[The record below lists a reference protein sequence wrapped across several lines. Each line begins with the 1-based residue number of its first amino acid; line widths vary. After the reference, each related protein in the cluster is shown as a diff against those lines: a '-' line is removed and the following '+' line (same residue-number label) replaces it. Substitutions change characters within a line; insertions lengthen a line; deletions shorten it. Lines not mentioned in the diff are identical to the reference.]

1 MGRGVYSSDFQ
12 GTGGTFLVSGTLCTQ
27 EDYEAYLND
36 ARQTV
41 EAIVS
46 ALEGTG
52 DPDDLPMD
60 YDNWSQ
66 QEVDDQYENLTSTI
80 QAVADAFPGAMTA
93 ATGSLRENRAG
104 FDRDF
109 IMLLNAGPVQVGLR
123 GWEHDYVVGA
133 GADHSREYD
142 SPQDMVA
149 NPTVYAKEQLDNGYV
164 ASDYAERATALA
176 EDLLTYVR
184 IELQDNG
191 FECRFATSGWTTSA
205 YSKADNPSSEKA
217 ELADRINA
225 NLAYFNSPHP
235 LDDLI
240 ATREGR
246 VAFTK
251 QVLDI
256 LNDDDNYGAVQ
267 VRVPLY
273 YPDQENVAYFDGFEI
288 SRYSDAQC
296 MYNAE
301 ISPELL
307 ATFEPQEG
315 EVDQYTLYHIPR
327 NEQTEAWFAEQQ
339 AHITKARPSDN
350 IVIVSADEFFA
361 ATGVAIPNRL
371 EDEELDDAQRPRP

>member
-27 EDYEAYLND
+27 EDYEAYLAD
-36 ARQTV
+36 ARQTP
-41 EAIVS
+41 EAIVAS
-46 ALEGTG
+46 VEETG
-52 DPDDLPMD
+52 DPDDSPMS
-60 YDNWSQ
+60 YDTWAQ
-66 QEVDDQYENLTSTI
+66 QEVDDQYENLASTI
-80 QAVADAFPGAMTA
+80 QDVASAFPGAIS
-93 ATGSLRENRAG
+93 ATTGGLRENRAG
-104 FDRDF
+104 FDREF
-109 IMLLNAGPVQVGLR
+109 VMLLDAGPVQVGLR

-142 SPQDMVA
+142 SPQDMIA
-149 NPTVYAKEQLDNGYV
+149 NPDAYAKDQLDNGYIS
-164 ASDYAERATALA
+164 SDYANRATALS
-176 EDLLTYVR
+176 EDLLAYVR
-184 IELQDNG
+184 LELQDNG
-191 FECRFATSGWTTSA
+191 FECRFPTSGWTTSV
-205 YSKADNPSSEKA
+205 YSKSEHPSTDKA
-217 ELADRINA
+217 ELARRINE
-225 NLAYFNSPHP
+225 NLAYFNSKHP

-240 ATREGR
+240 QSREGR
-246 VAFTK
+246 VALTK
-251 QVLDI
+251 QVLEI

-371 EDEELDDAQRPRP
+371 DEEELEDDQRPRP

>member
-27 EDYEAYLND
+27 EDYEAYLQD
-36 ARQTV
+36 ARQSS

-46 ALEGTG
+46 SLEETG
-52 DPDDLPMD
+52 DPNDQPMS

-80 QAVADAFPGAMTA
+80 QAVADAFPGAITA
-93 ATGSLRENRAG
+93 TTGSLRENRAG
-104 FDRDF
+104 FDREF

-149 NPTVYAKEQLDNGYV
+149 NPAVYAKDQLDNGYV

-191 FECRFATSGWTTSA
+191 FECRFPTSGWTTSS
-205 YSKADNPSSEKA
+205 YSKADHPSAEKV
-217 ELADRINA
+217 ELAKRINE
-225 NLAYFNSPHP
+225 NLAYFNSKHP

-240 ATREGR
+240 ATSEGR
-246 VAFTK
+246 IALTK
-251 QVLDI
+251 QVLQI

-273 YPDQENVAYFDGFEI
+273 FPEAENVAFFDAFEVT
-288 SRYSDAQC
+288 RDPNAMC
-296 MYNAE
+296 LFNAE
-301 ISPELL
+301 IPAEVL
-307 ATFEPQEG
+307 ATFMTEATEWD
-315 EVDQYTLYHIPR
+315 EYTLIHIPR
-327 NEQTEAWFAEQQ
+327 NEHTEAWFAEQQ
-339 AHITKARPSDN
+339 ALITKARPSDS
-350 IVIVSADEFFA
+350 IVIVSAEEFQT
-361 ATGVAIPNRL
+361 ATDVPVPQSL
-371 EDEELDDAQRPRP
+371 EEVENVDKPRP

>member
-1 MGRGVYSSDFQ
+1 MGRGVYSSTFQ
-12 GTGGTFLVSGTLCTQ
+12 DTGGTFLVSGTLCTQ
-27 EDYEAYLND
+27 EDYEAYVAD
-36 ARQTV
+36 HKA
-41 EAIVS
+41 S
-46 ALEGTG
+46 A
-52 DPDDLPMD
+52 DPDDEPMS
-60 YDNWSQ
+60 YDTWAQ
-66 QEVDDQYENLTSTI
+66 QEVDDQYENLASTI
-80 QAVADAFPGAMTA
+80 QDVANAFPGAVTA
-93 ATGSLRENRAG
+93 TAGDLRGKRAG
-104 FDRDF
+104 FDREF
-109 IMLLNAGPVQVGLR
+109 TMLLDAGPIQVGFM
-123 GWEHDYVVGA
+123 GWEHDIVVGA

-142 SPQDMVA
+142 SPQDKIA
-149 NPTVYAKEQLDNGYV
+149 NPDAYAKDQLEAGYV
-164 ASDYAERATALA
+164 ASDYAERAKALSD
-176 EDLLTYVR
+176 DLLTYTR
-184 IELQDNG
+184 LELQDNG
-191 FECRFATSGWTTSA
+191 FECRFRTSGWTTSA
-205 YSKADNPSSEKA
+205 YSKADNPSAEKA
-217 ELADRINA
+217 ELAGRIIA
-225 NLAYFNSPHP
+225 NLAYFNSQHP

-350 IVIVSADEFFA
+350 IVIVSAEEFFA

-371 EDEELDDAQRPRP
+371 DEEELEDDQRPRP